1 MILVKR
7 YNTSSNRSSYILYK
21 LRSSSVQERSVY
33 TAFAEEKNIYFKM
46 ESLYDMFAAMSI

>member
-7 YNTSSNRSSYILYK
+7 YNT
-21 LRSSSVQERSVY
+21 SVQERSVY

>member
-1 MILVKR
+1 VKQ
-7 YNTSSNRSSYILYK
+7 
-21 LRSSSVQERSVY
+21 VGVY